1 MPRAAAR
8 PHDDADVRP
17 LKDDA
22 FDGTRDGDVVDAG
35 AIVVAPDILAE
46 EEKAVAPAPVPAPVL
61 AASAAVADTEDEQSI
76 DDMGGALPELLDSYL
91 REIGH
96 TPLLKPDQE
105 VELAKRV
112 EQGDKGAANAMAQA
126 NLRLVVSVARRYL
139 NRGLPL
145 EDLIAEGNIG
155 LLRAVQKYEWQ
166 RGYRFSTYAVWW
178 IRQAITRAIA
188 DKGRTIRLPV
198 HVGEALTKRSKA
210 VGQLT
215 TELGREP
222 TPEELDAVLGADA
235 SFIGAAVVA
244 AQAPLSLGMAVGED
258 GEEQLVDFLPD
269 EAAVTP
275 EEGAVRRVSAEETR
289 QVMHDVLTEREREV
303 LKLRFGLDGSSP
315 ESLDVV
321 GRRLGVT
328 RERARQIEAE
338 ALRKLRRPTVAARL
352 RIN

>member
-1 MPRAAAR
+1 MMSRTGTR
-8 PHDDADVRP
+8 SHDDVDLRP
-17 LKDDA
+17 LEGEAAELDDL
-22 FDGTRDGDVVDAG
+22 DRRAG
-35 AIVVAPDILAE
+35 VADE
-46 EEKAVAPAPVPAPVL
+46 EEEEAAEAPAAPAP
-61 AASAAVADTEDEQSI
+61 SAVVDEADEETGPEDL
-76 DDMGGALPELLDSYL
+76 GGALPELLDSYL

-96 TPLLKPDQE
+96 TPLLKPEQE
-105 VELAKRV
+105 VELAQRV
-112 EQGDKGAANAMAQA
+112 EQGDRAAANAMAQA

-215 TELGREP
+215 TDLGREP
-222 TPEELDAVLGADA
+222 TQEELNEALGGDA

-269 EAAVTP
+269 ESAVTP

-289 QVMHDVLTEREREV
+289 RVMDDVLTERERAV

-321 GRRLGVT
+321 GRQLGVT

-338 ALRKLRRPTVAARL
+338 ALRKLRRPTVANRL
-352 RIN
+352 RSN

>member
-1 MPRAAAR
+1 MPRPANR
-8 PHDDADVRP
+8 SHDDAESRP
-17 LKDDA
+17 LEDETVTL
-22 FDGTRDGDVVDAG
+22 DGATDGRAM
-35 AIVVAPDILAE
+35 
-46 EEKAVAPAPVPAPVL
+46 APAAHTIASKADPDEEPA
-61 AASAAVADTEDEQSI
+61 AEDL
-76 DDMGGALPELLDSYL
+76 GGALPELLDSYL

-112 EQGDKGAANAMAQA
+112 EQGDKEAANAMAQA

-145 EDLIAEGNIG
+145 VDLIAAGNIG
-155 LLRAVQKYEWQ
+155 LLRAVQKYEWA

-235 SFIGAAVVA
+235 SFIGAAVTA

-269 EAAVTP
+269 ESAVTP

-289 QVMHDVLTEREREV
+289 QVMNDVLTEREREV

-352 RIN
+352 TINN

>member
-8 PHDDADVRP
+8 SHSDADVRP
-17 LKDDA
+17 PEGEAANDETLDSEL
-22 FDGTRDGDVVDAG
+22 
-35 AIVVAPDILAE
+35 VVAHDDLAE
-46 EEKAVAPAPVPAPVL
+46 ADKPVAPIM
-61 AASAAVADTEDEQSI
+61 AAAAEKDVDEEQVEEQSI

-96 TPLLKPDQE
+96 TPLLKPEQE
-105 VELAKRV
+105 VALAKRV
-112 EQGDKGAANAMAQA
+112 EQGDKDAANMMAQA

-289 QVMHDVLTEREREV
+289 QVMNDVLTEREREV

>member
-1 MPRAAAR
+1 MPRSVTR
-8 PHDDADVRP
+8 PQEDADLQP
-17 LKDDA
+17 LEDEDATLDAALDGKAATVPDDE
-22 FDGTRDGDVVDAG
+22 DVQPG
-35 AIVVAPDILAE
+35 EPE
-46 EEKAVAPAPVPAPVL
+46 L
-61 AASAAVADTEDEQSI
+61 AAVEADEEQSI
-76 DDMGGALPELLDSYL
+76 DDDIGGALPELLDSYL

-96 TPLLKPDQE
+96 TPLLKPEEE

-112 EQGDKGAANAMAQA
+112 EQGDKEAANAMAQA

-215 TELGREP
+215 TDLGREP
-222 TPEELDAVLGADA
+222 TPEELDAALGADA

-269 EAAVTP
+269 EATVTP

-338 ALRKLRRPTVAARL
+338 ALRKLRRPNIAARL
-352 RIN
+352 RSN

>member
-1 MPRAAAR
+1 MSRSTTRSHEEVDLR
-8 PHDDADVRP
+8 PLEDEAGALDDALHGAANVAEA
-17 LKDDA
+17 DD
-22 FDGTRDGDVVDAG
+22 DREETPVLG
-35 AIVVAPDILAE
+35 ALVE
-46 EEKAVAPAPVPAPVL
+46 ELDEGPAPG
-61 AASAAVADTEDEQSI
+61 EI
-76 DDMGGALPELLDSYL
+76 GGALPELLDSYL

-96 TPLLKPDQE
+96 TPLLKPE
-105 VELAKRV
+105 EEIELAKRV
-112 EQGDKGAANAMAQA
+112 ELGDKEAANAMAQA

-166 RGYRFSTYAVWW
+166 RGFRFSTYAVWW

-215 TELGREP
+215 TDLGREP
-222 TPEELDAVLGADA
+222 TSDELNDVLGADA
-235 SFIGAAVVA
+235 SFIGAAVIA

-269 EAAVTP
+269 DTAVTP

-289 QVMHDVLTEREREV
+289 QVMDDVLTEREREV

-352 RIN
+352 RSN

>member
-1 MPRAAAR
+1 MPRAVSRSEDEPETTKNGEGAR
-8 PHDDADVRP
+8 SKDAVSDRKTGVVPTSAPSLVAPRSEEAPNRKAGGDADEEQVP
-17 LKDDA
+17 DD
-22 FDGTRDGDVVDAG
+22 
-35 AIVVAPDILAE
+35 L
-46 EEKAVAPAPVPAPVL
+46 
-61 AASAAVADTEDEQSI
+61 
-76 DDMGGALPELLDSYL
+76 GGALPELLDSYL

-96 TPLLKPDQE
+96 TPLLKPQE
-105 VELAKRV
+105 EVHLAKRV
-112 EQGDKGAANAMAQA
+112 EQGDKEAANAMAQA

-222 TPEELDAVLGADA
+222 TPEELDMALGSDA

-289 QVMHDVLTEREREV
+289 RVMNDVLTEREREV

-338 ALRKLRRPTVAARL
+338 ALRKMRRPTVAARL

>member
-1 MPRAAAR
+1 MPRTAAHT
-8 PHDDADVRP
+8 HDDVDSRS
-17 LKDDA
+17 LGDDA
-22 FDGTRDGDVVDAG
+22 AVDGALDGNA
-35 AIVVAPDILAE
+35 VVAPVDRVDADRADEEAKLVASTPAARVAE
-46 EEKAVAPAPVPAPVL
+46 TDEEQA
-61 AASAAVADTEDEQSI
+61 DEQSI
-76 DDMGGALPELLDSYL
+76 DEMGGALPELLDSYL

-96 TPLLKPDQE
+96 TPLLKPEQE
-105 VELAKRV
+105 VALAKRV
-112 EQGDKGAANAMAQA
+112 EQGDKDAANAMAQA

-289 QVMHDVLTEREREV
+289 QVMNDVLTEREREV

>member
-8 PHDDADVRP
+8 SHSDADVRP
-17 LKDDA
+17 PEGEAANDETLDSEL
-22 FDGTRDGDVVDAG
+22 
-35 AIVVAPDILAE
+35 VVAHDDLADAD
-46 EEKAVAPAPVPAPVL
+46 KADKPVAPIM
-61 AASAAVADTEDEQSI
+61 AAAAEKDVDEEQVEEQSI

-96 TPLLKPDQE
+96 TPLLKPEQE
-105 VELAKRV
+105 VALAKRV
-112 EQGDKGAANAMAQA
+112 EQGDKDAANMMAQA

-289 QVMHDVLTEREREV
+289 QVMNDVLTEREREV

>member
-1 MPRAAAR
+1 LDGALD
-8 PHDDADVRP
+8 DDA
-17 LKDDA
+17 
-22 FDGTRDGDVVDAG
+22 
-35 AIVVAPDILAE
+35 VVAPTTDDDE
-46 EEKAVAPAPVPAPVL
+46 TPVVSAPETDDEHL
-61 AASAAVADTEDEQSI
+61 DDEQAI
-76 DDMGGALPELLDSYL
+76 EEMGGALPELLDSYL

-96 TPLLKPDQE
+96 TPLLKPEQE

-112 EQGDKGAANAMAQA
+112 EQGDKDAANAMAQA

-155 LLRAVQKYEWQ
+155 LLRAVQKYEWR

-222 TPEELDAVLGADA
+222 SPEELDAVLGADA
-235 SFIGAAVVA
+235 SFIGAAVIA

-269 EAAVTP
+269 ESGVTP

-289 QVMHDVLTEREREV
+289 QVMNDVLTEREREV

>member
-8 PHDDADVRP
+8 SHSDADVRP
-17 LKDDA
+17 PEGEAANDETLDSEL
-22 FDGTRDGDVVDAG
+22 
-35 AIVVAPDILAE
+35 VVAHDELAE
-46 EEKAVAPAPVPAPVL
+46 ADKSVAPVV
-61 AASAAVADTEDEQSI
+61 AAAAEKDVDEEQVEEQSI

-96 TPLLKPDQE
+96 TPLLKPEQE
-105 VELAKRV
+105 VALAKRV
-112 EQGDKGAANAMAQA
+112 EQGDKDAANMMAQA

-289 QVMHDVLTEREREV
+289 QVMNDVLTEREREV

>member
-1 MPRAAAR
+1 MPRVAAR
-8 PHDDADVRP
+8 SHSDADVRP
-17 LKDDA
+17 PEGEAANDETLDSEL
-22 FDGTRDGDVVDAG
+22 
-35 AIVVAPDILAE
+35 VVAHDDLADAD
-46 EEKAVAPAPVPAPVL
+46 KPVAPVM
-61 AASAAVADTEDEQSI
+61 AAAAEKDADEEQVEEQSI

-96 TPLLKPDQE
+96 TPLLKPEQE
-105 VELAKRV
+105 VALAKRV
-112 EQGDKGAANAMAQA
+112 EQGDKDAANMMAQA

-289 QVMHDVLTEREREV
+289 QVMNDVLTEREREV

>member
-1 MPRAAAR
+1 MPRTAAHT
-8 PHDDADVRP
+8 HDDVDSRS
-17 LKDDA
+17 LGDDA
-22 FDGTRDGDVVDAG
+22 AVDGALDGNA
-35 AIVVAPDILAE
+35 VVAPVDRVDADRADEEAKLVASTPAARVAE
-46 EEKAVAPAPVPAPVL
+46 TDEEQA
-61 AASAAVADTEDEQSI
+61 DEQSI
-76 DDMGGALPELLDSYL
+76 DEMGGALPELLDSYL

-96 TPLLKPDQE
+96 TPLLKPEQE
-105 VELAKRV
+105 VALAKRV
-112 EQGDKGAANAMAQA
+112 EQGDKDAANAMAQA

-235 SFIGAAVVA
+235 SFIGAAVTA

-289 QVMHDVLTEREREV
+289 QVMNDVLTEREREV

>member
-1 MPRAAAR
+1 MSRAAAR
-8 PHDDADVRP
+8 SHDGVDLRP
-17 LKDDA
+17 LDSEAAPLDHGVNGQA
-22 FDGTRDGDVVDAG
+22 
-35 AIVVAPDILAE
+35 VVAGGEDDRTDSERAPMD
-46 EEKAVAPAPVPAPVL
+46 AVDVDDEHAP
-61 AASAAVADTEDEQSI
+61 ED
-76 DDMGGALPELLDSYL
+76 DLGGALPELLDSYL

-96 TPLLKPDQE
+96 TPLLKPEQE
-105 VELAKRV
+105 VDLAKRV
-112 EQGDKGAANAMAQA
+112 EMGDKAAANAMAQA

-215 TELGREP
+215 ADLGREP
-222 TPEELDAVLGADA
+222 TPEELNDALGSDA

-269 EAAVTP
+269 DAAVTP

-289 QVMHDVLTEREREV
+289 QVMDDVLTEREREV

-352 RIN
+352 RSN

>member
-1 MPRAAAR
+1 MMSRTGTR
-8 PHDDADVRP
+8 SHDDVDLRP
-17 LKDDA
+17 LEDEAAELDDLDRHTGVA
-22 FDGTRDGDVVDAG
+22 DDETE
-35 AIVVAPDILAE
+35 APD
-46 EEKAVAPAPVPAPVL
+46 APATE
-61 AASAAVADTEDEQSI
+61 AVADEADVDEEAGPEEL
-76 DDMGGALPELLDSYL
+76 GGALPELLDSYL

-96 TPLLKPDQE
+96 TPLLKPE
-105 VELAKRV
+105 EEIELAKRV
-112 EQGDKGAANAMAQA
+112 EQGDRAAANAMAQA

-215 TELGREP
+215 TDLGREP
-222 TPEELDAVLGADA
+222 TPEELNEALGGDA

-269 EAAVTP
+269 ESALTP
-275 EEGAVRRVSAEETR
+275 EEGAMRRVSAEETR
-289 QVMHDVLTEREREV
+289 KVMDDVLTEREREV

-321 GRRLGVT
+321 GRQLGVT

-352 RIN
+352 RSN

>member
-1 MPRAAAR
+1 MEVIMPRAAAR
-8 PHDDADVRP
+8 SHSDADVRP
-17 LKDDA
+17 PEGEAANDETLDSEL
-22 FDGTRDGDVVDAG
+22 
-35 AIVVAPDILAE
+35 VVAHDELAE
-46 EEKAVAPAPVPAPVL
+46 ADKSVAPVV
-61 AASAAVADTEDEQSI
+61 AAAAEKDVDEEQVEEQSI

-96 TPLLKPDQE
+96 TPLLKPEQE
-105 VELAKRV
+105 VALAKRV
-112 EQGDKGAANAMAQA
+112 EQGDKDAANMMAQA

-289 QVMHDVLTEREREV
+289 QVMNDVLTEREREV

>member
-1 MPRAAAR
+1 MSRSTTRSHEDAELR
-8 PHDDADVRP
+8 PSEDEASGLDDALHGAADV
-17 LKDDA
+17 A
-22 FDGTRDGDVVDAG
+22 VVD
-35 AIVVAPDILAE
+35 DDRDRAE
-46 EEKAVAPAPVPAPVL
+46 TPLLGSLVEELDEGPAPGEL
-61 AASAAVADTEDEQSI
+61 
-76 DDMGGALPELLDSYL
+76 GGALPELLDSYL

-96 TPLLKPDQE
+96 TPLLKPE
-105 VELAKRV
+105 EEINLAKRV
-112 EQGDKGAANAMAQA
+112 EQGDKEAANAMAQA

-166 RGYRFSTYAVWW
+166 RGFRFSTYAVWW

-215 TELGREP
+215 TDLGREP
-222 TPEELDAVLGADA
+222 TSDELNEVLGADA
-235 SFIGAAVVA
+235 SFIGAAVIA

-269 EAAVTP
+269 DSAVTP

-289 QVMHDVLTEREREV
+289 QVMDDVLTEREREV

-352 RIN
+352 RSN

>member
-1 MPRAAAR
+1 MPRTAAHT
-8 PHDDADVRP
+8 HDDVDSRS
-17 LKDDA
+17 LGDDA
-22 FDGTRDGDVVDAG
+22 AVDGALDGNA
-35 AIVVAPDILAE
+35 VVAPVDRVDADRADEEAKLVASTPAARVAE
-46 EEKAVAPAPVPAPVL
+46 TDEEQA
-61 AASAAVADTEDEQSI
+61 DEQSI
-76 DDMGGALPELLDSYL
+76 DEMGGALPELLDSYL

-96 TPLLKPDQE
+96 TPLLKPEQE
-105 VELAKRV
+105 VALAKRV
-112 EQGDKGAANAMAQA
+112 EQGDKDAANAMAQA

-289 QVMHDVLTEREREV
+289 QVMNDVLTEREREV

-352 RIN
+352 TINN

>member
-1 MPRAAAR
+1 MEVIMPRAAAR
-8 PHDDADVRP
+8 SHSDADVRP
-17 LKDDA
+17 PEGEAANDETLDSEL
-22 FDGTRDGDVVDAG
+22 
-35 AIVVAPDILAE
+35 VVAHDDLADAD
-46 EEKAVAPAPVPAPVL
+46 KADKPVAPIM
-61 AASAAVADTEDEQSI
+61 AAAAEKDVDEEQVEEQSI

-96 TPLLKPDQE
+96 TPLLKPEQE
-105 VELAKRV
+105 VALAKRV
-112 EQGDKGAANAMAQA
+112 EQGDKDAANMMAQA

-289 QVMHDVLTEREREV
+289 QVMNDVLTEREREV

>member
-1 MPRAAAR
+1 
-8 PHDDADVRP
+8 
-17 LKDDA
+17 
-22 FDGTRDGDVVDAG
+22 
-35 AIVVAPDILAE
+35 
-46 EEKAVAPAPVPAPVL
+46 
-61 AASAAVADTEDEQSI
+61 
-76 DDMGGALPELLDSYL
+76 
-91 REIGH
+91 
-96 TPLLKPDQE
+96 
-105 VELAKRV
+105 V
-112 EQGDKGAANAMAQA
+112 EQGDKDAANAMAQA

-289 QVMHDVLTEREREV
+289 QVMNDVLTEREREV

>member
-46 EEKAVAPAPVPAPVL
+46 EEKAVAPVPVL

>member
-1 MPRAAAR
+1 MPRATNR
-8 PHDDADVRP
+8 SHDDNDPRP
-17 LKDDA
+17 LEGDA
-22 FDGTRDGDVVDAG
+22 TGFAG
-35 AIVVAPDILAE
+35 AMD
-46 EEKAVAPAPVPAPVL
+46 
-61 AASAAVADTEDEQSI
+61 SAAVTPSVGNAVVRPEPEEEQAADDL
-76 DDMGGALPELLDSYL
+76 GGALPELLDSYL

-96 TPLLKPDQE
+96 TPLLKPEQE

-112 EQGDKGAANAMAQA
+112 EQGDKDAANAMAQA

-155 LLRAVQKYEWQ
+155 LLRAVQKYEWR

-222 TPEELDAVLGADA
+222 TAEELDAVLGADA
-235 SFIGAAVVA
+235 SFIGAAVTA

-269 EAAVTP
+269 ESAVTP

-289 QVMHDVLTEREREV
+289 QVMNDVLTEREREV

-352 RIN
+352 TINN

>member
-1 MPRAAAR
+1 MEVIMPRTAAR
-8 PHDDADVRP
+8 SHSDADVRP
-17 LKDDA
+17 HEGEAASDETLDSEL
-22 FDGTRDGDVVDAG
+22 
-35 AIVVAPDILAE
+35 VVAPKGVAAGEKPAVPVVAATAEADADEEQAE
-46 EEKAVAPAPVPAPVL
+46 EQ
-61 AASAAVADTEDEQSI
+61 TI

-96 TPLLKPDQE
+96 TPLLKPEQE
-105 VELAKRV
+105 VALAKRV
-112 EQGDKGAANAMAQA
+112 EQGDKDAANMMAQA

-289 QVMHDVLTEREREV
+289 QVMNDVLTEREREV

>member
-1 MPRAAAR
+1 MMPRAAAH

-46 EEKAVAPAPVPAPVL
+46 EEKAVAPAPVL

>member
-1 MPRAAAR
+1 MSRSTTRSHEEVDLR
-8 PHDDADVRP
+8 PLEDEAGALDDALHGAANVAEA
-17 LKDDA
+17 DD
-22 FDGTRDGDVVDAG
+22 DREETPVLG
-35 AIVVAPDILAE
+35 ALVE
-46 EEKAVAPAPVPAPVL
+46 ELDEGPAPG
-61 AASAAVADTEDEQSI
+61 EI
-76 DDMGGALPELLDSYL
+76 GGALPELLDSYL

-96 TPLLKPDQE
+96 TPLLKPE
-105 VELAKRV
+105 EEIELAKRV
-112 EQGDKGAANAMAQA
+112 ELGDKEAANAMAQA

-166 RGYRFSTYAVWW
+166 RGFRFSTYAVWW

-215 TELGREP
+215 TDLGREP
-222 TPEELDAVLGADA
+222 TSDELNDVLGADA
-235 SFIGAAVVA
+235 SFIGAAVIA

-269 EAAVTP
+269 DTAVTP

-289 QVMHDVLTEREREV
+289 QVMDDVLTEREREV

-338 ALRKLRRPTVAARL
+338 ALRKLRRPIVAARL
-352 RIN
+352 RSN

>member
-8 PHDDADVRP
+8 SHSDADVRP
-17 LKDDA
+17 PEGEAASDETLDSEL
-22 FDGTRDGDVVDAG
+22 
-35 AIVVAPDILAE
+35 VVAHDDLADAD
-46 EEKAVAPAPVPAPVL
+46 KPVAPVV
-61 AASAAVADTEDEQSI
+61 AAAAEKDVDEEQVEEQSI

-96 TPLLKPDQE
+96 TPLLKPEQE
-105 VELAKRV
+105 VALAKRV
-112 EQGDKGAANAMAQA
+112 EQGDKDAANMMAQA

-289 QVMHDVLTEREREV
+289 QVMNDVLTEREREV

>member
-1 MPRAAAR
+1 MEVIMPRAAAR
-8 PHDDADVRP
+8 SHSDADVRP
-17 LKDDA
+17 PEGEAANDETLDSEL
-22 FDGTRDGDVVDAG
+22 
-35 AIVVAPDILAE
+35 VVAHDDLADADKPVASVMAATGEKDADE
-46 EEKAVAPAPVPAPVL
+46 EQVE
-61 AASAAVADTEDEQSI
+61 EQSI

-96 TPLLKPDQE
+96 TPLLKPEQE
-105 VELAKRV
+105 VALAKRV
-112 EQGDKGAANAMAQA
+112 EQGDKDAANMMAQA

-289 QVMHDVLTEREREV
+289 QVMNDVLTEREREV

>member
-8 PHDDADVRP
+8 SHSDADVRP
-17 LKDDA
+17 PEGEAATDETLDSEL
-22 FDGTRDGDVVDAG
+22 
-35 AIVVAPDILAE
+35 VVAHDDLADAD
-46 EEKAVAPAPVPAPVL
+46 KADKSVAPVV
-61 AASAAVADTEDEQSI
+61 AAAAEKDVDEEQVEEQSI

-96 TPLLKPDQE
+96 TPLLKPEQE
-105 VELAKRV
+105 VALAKRV
-112 EQGDKGAANAMAQA
+112 EQGDKDAANMMAQA

-215 TELGREP
+215 TEL
-222 TPEELDAVLGADA
+222 
-235 SFIGAAVVA
+235 
-244 AQAPLSLGMAVGED
+244 
-258 GEEQLVDFLPD
+258 
-269 EAAVTP
+269 
-275 EEGAVRRVSAEETR
+275 
-289 QVMHDVLTEREREV
+289 
-303 LKLRFGLDGSSP
+303 
-315 ESLDVV
+315 
-321 GRRLGVT
+321 
-328 RERARQIEAE
+328 
-338 ALRKLRRPTVAARL
+338 
-352 RIN
+352 

>member
-1 MPRAAAR
+1 MPRAAAH

-46 EEKAVAPAPVPAPVL
+46 EEKAVAPAPVL

>member
-1 MPRAAAR
+1 MSRSTTRSHEEVDLR
-8 PHDDADVRP
+8 PLEDEAGALDDALHGAANVAEA
-17 LKDDA
+17 DD
-22 FDGTRDGDVVDAG
+22 DREETPVLG
-35 AIVVAPDILAE
+35 ALVE
-46 EEKAVAPAPVPAPVL
+46 ELDEGPAPG
-61 AASAAVADTEDEQSI
+61 EI
-76 DDMGGALPELLDSYL
+76 GGALPELLDSYL

-96 TPLLKPDQE
+96 TPLLKPE
-105 VELAKRV
+105 EEIELAKRV
-112 EQGDKGAANAMAQA
+112 ELGDKEAANAMAQA

-166 RGYRFSTYAVWW
+166 RGFRFSTYAVWW

-188 DKGRTIRLPV
+188 DKGRTICLPV

-215 TELGREP
+215 TDLGREP
-222 TPEELDAVLGADA
+222 TSDELNDVLGADA
-235 SFIGAAVVA
+235 SFIGAAVIA

-269 EAAVTP
+269 DTAVTP

-289 QVMHDVLTEREREV
+289 QVMDDVLTEREREV

-352 RIN
+352 RSN

>member
-1 MPRAAAR
+1 MSRSTTRSHEDAELRTSEGEAGGL
-8 PHDDADVRP
+8 DDALHGAADV
-17 LKDDA
+17 A
-22 FDGTRDGDVVDAG
+22 VVD
-35 AIVVAPDILAE
+35 DDRERAE
-46 EEKAVAPAPVPAPVL
+46 TPLLGSLVEELDEGPAPGEL
-61 AASAAVADTEDEQSI
+61 
-76 DDMGGALPELLDSYL
+76 GGALPELLDSYL

-96 TPLLKPDQE
+96 TPLLKPE
-105 VELAKRV
+105 EEINLAKRV
-112 EQGDKGAANAMAQA
+112 EQGDKEAANAMAQA

-166 RGYRFSTYAVWW
+166 RGFRFSTYAVWW

-215 TELGREP
+215 TDLGREP
-222 TPEELDAVLGADA
+222 TSDELNEVLGADA
-235 SFIGAAVVA
+235 SFIGAAVIA

-269 EAAVTP
+269 DSAVTP

-289 QVMHDVLTEREREV
+289 QVMDDVLTEREREV

-352 RIN
+352 RSN

>member
-1 MPRAAAR
+1 MMSRTGTR
-8 PHDDADVRP
+8 SHDNVDLRP
-17 LKDDA
+17 LEGEAATLDDL
-22 FDGTRDGDVVDAG
+22 DRRAG
-35 AIVVAPDILAE
+35 VADDDEDTEAPQ
-46 EEKAVAPAPVPAPVL
+46 APATT
-61 AASAAVADTEDEQSI
+61 AVADEADEDTGPEEL
-76 DDMGGALPELLDSYL
+76 GGALPELLDSYL

-96 TPLLKPDQE
+96 TPLLKPDEE

-112 EQGDKGAANAMAQA
+112 EQGDKTAANAMAQA

-215 TELGREP
+215 TDLGREP
-222 TPEELDAVLGADA
+222 TQEELNEALGGDA

-269 EAAVTP
+269 ETAVTP
-275 EEGAVRRVSAEETR
+275 EEGAVRRVSAERPSRSTSCR
-289 QVMHDVLTEREREV
+289 SPKRRI
-303 LKLRFGLDGSSP
+303 GSSA
-315 ESLDVV
+315 
-321 GRRLGVT
+321 T
-328 RERARQIEAE
+328 RSRAVM
-338 ALRKLRRPTVAARL
+338 RPTFL
-352 RIN
+352 

>member
-46 EEKAVAPAPVPAPVL
+46 EEKAVAPAPVL

>member
-1 MPRAAAR
+1 MEVIMPRAAAR
-8 PHDDADVRP
+8 SHSDADVRP
-17 LKDDA
+17 PEGEAANDETLDSEL
-22 FDGTRDGDVVDAG
+22 
-35 AIVVAPDILAE
+35 VVAHDDLADAD
-46 EEKAVAPAPVPAPVL
+46 KADKSVAPVI
-61 AASAAVADTEDEQSI
+61 AATAEKDADEEQVEEQSI

-96 TPLLKPDQE
+96 TPLLKPEQE
-105 VELAKRV
+105 VALAKRV
-112 EQGDKGAANAMAQA
+112 EQGDKDAANMMAQA

-289 QVMHDVLTEREREV
+289 QVMNDVLTEREREV

>member
-1 MPRAAAR
+1 MMPRAAAR

-46 EEKAVAPAPVPAPVL
+46 EEKAVAPAPVL

>member
-1 MPRAAAR
+1 LDGALD
-8 PHDDADVRP
+8 DDA
-17 LKDDA
+17 
-22 FDGTRDGDVVDAG
+22 
-35 AIVVAPDILAE
+35 VVAPTTDDDE
-46 EEKAVAPAPVPAPVL
+46 PPVMSAPET
-61 AASAAVADTEDEQSI
+61 DDEHIDDEQAIEEMS
-76 DDMGGALPELLDSYL
+76 GALPELLDSYL

-96 TPLLKPDQE
+96 TPLLKPEQE

-112 EQGDKGAANAMAQA
+112 EQGDKDAANAMAQA

-155 LLRAVQKYEWQ
+155 LLRAVQKYEWR

-222 TPEELDAVLGADA
+222 SPEELDAVLGADA
-235 SFIGAAVVA
+235 SFIGAAVIA

-269 EAAVTP
+269 ESGVTP

-289 QVMHDVLTEREREV
+289 QVMNDVLTEREREV